1 MEPPILNDKKNI
13 EKDTILINLPKQ
25 YNETLRRVATLE
37 NTKLNNICLKAINL
51 YAKTNENQK

>member
-1 MEPPILNDKKNI
+1 VEPPILNDKKNI

-25 YNETLRRVATLE
+25 YNETLRRVAALE

-51 YAKTNENQK
+51 YSKTNENQK

>member
-25 YNETLRRVATLE
+25 YNETLRRVAALE

-51 YAKTNENQK
+51 YSKTNENQK